1 MFVTPCVAYVLHP
14 SVEYMLCSTDKESEG
29 SEEST
34 EAKTKLKDLLDVS
47 CVCQCNVI
55 YNVGVD
61 LHLPQLSLHLP
72 QLSCRL

>member
-14 SVEYMLCSTDKESEG
+14 SVEYVLCSTDTECEG

-47 CVCQCNVI
+47 CVFH
-55 YNVGVD
+55 YND
-61 LHLPQLSLHLP
+61 NYTMYLYT
-72 QLSCRL
+72 RLNW